1 MTTPGKTASGSTAK
15 RTTVKSTAKA
25 SEAVSFGSGPASPF
39 TKATKREQQAAAD
52 VSSEEVPADD
62 VASVLKD
69 VALDNALSSI
79 SQMDEKSVSSMD
91 KPSRTWVVD
100 NDTAGRQLKRMF
112 KKTDDVANPAQE
124 ITLEDM
130 LSSISR
136 QEDKSAS
143 SREKPSRRR
152 VIGNDP
158 AAKLAKPL
166 SKRLD
171 TSSRT
176 NPYSSLA
183 KLASDKNLSDF
194 LVSELNPSVAEKPEH
209 NSDQSVVNTRKKI
222 GKAALKTK
230 EHGSEIIEA
239 NSDKGEFASVT
250 RIDYNELAHDREK
263 PGVVGVDLGLIV
275 EPNEELSL

>member
-1 MTTPGKTASGSTAK
+1 MTTPEKTASGSTPK
-15 RTTVKSTAKA
+15 TTTVKSTAKA
-25 SEAVSFGSGPASPF
+25 SKAVSSSSDPASPF
-39 TKATKREQQAAAD
+39 TKATNRKL
-52 VSSEEVPADD
+52 PADE
-62 VASVLKD
+62 VARVLED

-91 KPSRTWVVD
+91 KPSRTRVVN
-100 NDTAGRQLKRMF
+100 NDPARRQLKRML
-112 KKTDDVANPAQE
+112 KKIDDVANPAQE
-124 ITLEDM
+124 ITLANA

-158 AAKLAKPL
+158 AAKLAKPS
-166 SKRLD
+166 SKKLH
-171 TSSRT
+171 TSSGT

-209 NSDQSVVNTRKKI
+209 DNDQSVVNTRKKV
-222 GKAALKTK
+222 GKAVLQTK

>member
-15 RTTVKSTAKA
+15 TTTVKSTAKA
-25 SEAVSFGSGPASPF
+25 SKAVSSSSGPASPF
-39 TKATKREQQAAAD
+39 TKATNRKL
-52 VSSEEVPADD
+52 PADE
-62 VASVLKD
+62 VAIVLKD
-69 VALDNALSSI
+69 VALDNAPSSI

-91 KPSRTWVVD
+91 KPSRTRVVN
-100 NDTAGRQLKRMF
+100 NDPAGRQLKRML
-112 KKTDDVANPAQE
+112 KKIDDVANPAQE
-124 ITLEDM
+124 ITLEDAM
-130 LSSISR
+130 SSIFR
-136 QEDKSAS
+136 EEDKSAS
-143 SREKPSRRR
+143 SREKPSRKR

-158 AAKLAKPL
+158 AAKLAKP
-166 SKRLD
+166 SKKLD
-171 TSSRT
+171 TSSGT

-194 LVSELNPSVAEKPEH
+194 LVSELNPSVTEKPEH
-209 NSDQSVVNTRKKI
+209 KSDQSVVNTREKV
-222 GKAALKTK
+222 GKAALQTK

-263 PGVVGVDLGLIV
+263 PGIVGVDLGLIV